1 MPHLTI
7 EYSANLEHDLE
18 LPALIESLHDTVA
31 AIEIFPL
38 AGLRTRA
45 ARREHYRIAD
55 GHPDNSFV
63 HVTLRIGHGR
73 PLEVRDEAGKQ
84 IFAALTA
91 ALAPVSA
98 RRPLAISFQI
108 EEADP
113 VLNYKTGNIRD
124 YLAERGVSDS
134 G

>member
-1 MPHLTI
+1 M
-7 EYSANLEHDLE
+7 
-18 LPALIESLHDTVA
+18 
-31 AIEIFPL
+31 
-38 AGLRTRA
+38 
-45 ARREHYRIAD
+45 
-55 GHPDNSFV
+55 
-63 HVTLRIGHGR
+63 
-73 PLEVRDEAGKQ
+73 RDEAGKQ

-113 VLNYKTGNIRD
+113 VLNYKSGNIRD
-124 YLAERGVSDS
+124 YLAERGVSDA